1 MFKLFKELFNS
12 LKQRYT
18 ISYIDLADTGETNR
32 LHLLVA
38 APIIFLFGVIDLL
51 VIFIFHFHDLRDQLI
66 SIIYFSIY
74 TIASI
79 YIYVHAICVKN
90 VSREKAYL
98 LKTIPAYAIIFISF
112 GAAVYN
118 FYILKQPFNG
128 VLIVFITGF
137 LTLMTFSLSP
147 FVFFI
152 GLAITTAVLS
162 PGILANF
169 GVTGLMDS
177 ILSGILIFCFS
188 IYKRRTEKRHI
199 IMLKKQKKNLEAKT
213 FGNFTLIYED
223 QVLRFSRTKSLE
235 LLGYLIYKRGS
246 STVTKELISVLWGD
260 HADSARYGSS
270 LRNLIV
276 DIKHTMNELEIQNF
290 FVAEYNSFRINPEV
304 IKCDYYDFLS
314 GDPKAVKSFAGEFMS
329 QFSWAEE
336 VAGFLEQ
343 KALTN

>member
-1 MFKLFKELFNS
+1 ME
-12 LKQRYT
+12 RYN
-18 ISYIDLADTGETNR
+18 ISYTDLADAGETNR
-32 LHLLVA
+32 IHELIASSLL
-38 APIIFLFGVIDLL
+38 FLFGILDVLVVI
-51 VIFIFHFHDLRDQLI
+51 IFHFHNLKDYII
-66 SIIYFSIY
+66 SLVYFGCWTIIPVIC
-74 TIASI
+74 
-79 YIYVHAICVKN
+79 YVWARKTAEVP
-90 VSREKAYL
+90 REKAYL
-98 LKTIPAYAIIFISF
+98 IKTIPAYINVFTGFTAS
-112 GAAVYN
+112 VYN

-137 LTLMTFSLSP
+137 LTLMTFSISP
-147 FVFFI
+147 FIFFI
-152 GLAITTAVLS
+152 GLAITTVVLS

-223 QVLRFSRTKSLE
+223 QVLIFSRTKSLE

-304 IKCDYYDFLS
+304 IKCDYYDFLN
-314 GDPKAVKSFAGEFMS
+314 GDPKAIKSFAGEFMS
-329 QFSWAEE
+329 QFSWAEN

-343 KALTN
+343 KALTK